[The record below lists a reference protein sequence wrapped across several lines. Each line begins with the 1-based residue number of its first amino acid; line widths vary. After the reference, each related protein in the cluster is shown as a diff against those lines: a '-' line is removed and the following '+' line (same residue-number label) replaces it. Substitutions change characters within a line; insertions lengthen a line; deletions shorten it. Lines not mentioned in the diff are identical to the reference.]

1 MIVRP
6 RPTIFNLFFI
16 LRGSILPS
24 ILPRLVLVFSL
35 SMLIVLGHEFFPAFV
50 GAFDGAPFALVGIA
64 LSVFLGSRNTAC
76 YDRWWEARKTWGIL
90 MASGRGFGRA
100 TLILGAEAPARHRL
114 LTLTIAFAQAMVPHL
129 RNGATQERALALLP
143 EELRAPYQASRNGP
157 DMILR
162 EIAAVLAAER
172 AAGRIG
178 DIAWQALDAYPR
190 AFGEMQSACERI
202 RQTPVPFGY
211 TLLLHRT
218 AVIFCLLLPFG
229 FVNVLGYVTP
239 FASTLV
245 AYAIFGLDALGDELE
260 RPFGSQPND
269 LPLSALADTLEI
281 NLREAMGE
289 TDLPP
294 TPVARDYILL

>member
-1 MIVRP
+1 VIVRP

-24 ILPRLVLVFSL
+24 ILPRLVLVFTL
-35 SMLIVLGHEFFPAFV
+35 SMMIVLGHAYFPSFV

-76 YDRWWEARKTWGIL
+76 YDRWWEARKSWGLL
-90 MASGRGFGRA
+90 MSSGRGFARA
-100 TLILGAEAPARHRL
+100 TLILGAEAPARRRL

-129 RNGATQERALALLP
+129 RNAATQERAAALLP
-143 EELRAPYQASRNGP
+143 EALRPAYLASRNGP

-162 EIAAVLAAER
+162 EIAGILAAEH

-178 DIAWQALDAYPR
+178 DIAWQALDGYVR
-190 AFGEMQSACERI
+190 TFGEMQAACERI

-218 AVIFCLLLPFG
+218 AFIFCLLLPFG
-229 FVNVLGYVTP
+229 FVNVLGFFTP
-239 FASTLV
+239 LASTLV

-260 RPFGSQPND
+260 RPFGGQPND
-269 LPLSALADTLEI
+269 LPIAALADTLEI
-281 NLREAMGE
+281 NLREALGE
-289 TDLPP
+289 TDLAPL
-294 TPVARDYILL
+294 PVARDFILL

>member
-24 ILPRLVLVFSL
+24 ILPRLILVFTL
-35 SMLIVLGHEFFPAFV
+35 SMLIVLGHEFFPDLI

-76 YDRWWEARKTWGIL
+76 YDRWWEARKAWGVL
-90 MASGRGFGRA
+90 MASGRGFARS
-100 TLILGAEAPARHRL
+100 TLILGAEAPARHAL
-114 LTLTIAFAQAMVPHL
+114 LSLTIAFAQAMVPHL
-129 RNGATQERALALLP
+129 RNGAPRERALALLP
-143 EELRAPYQASRNGP
+143 EDMRDAYLASWNGP

-162 EIAAVLAAER
+162 EIAAILAAER
-172 AAGRIG
+172 AAGRLG
-178 DIAWQALDAYPR
+178 DIGWRTLEGYVR
-190 AFGEMQSACERI
+190 GFGEMQSACERI

-218 AVIFCLLLPFG
+218 AFIFCLLLPFG
-229 FVNVLGYVTP
+229 FVNVLGLFTP

-269 LPLSALADTLEI
+269 LPIAALADTLEI

-289 TDLPP
+289 TGLPP
-294 TPVARDYILL
+294 PPVAQDYILL